1 MKKIMFEIVVL
12 LIIALTGLASAHT
25 TVSAT
30 ISEQGKEPVSAGT
43 YNNDDPYNGNSGP
56 AYTVHEGQPLE
67 IDCHESGAT
76 TQTASG
82 YEAHFYSPPS
92 YSNNLWGN
100 YYQVSS
106 SYPDTS
112 GNAVILFSPP
122 NTLTANADPYKI
134 ELRYTNINSEDG
146 SEFLYLYVLSKN
158 QTNIPEFPS
167 IAIPVAAVLGLVA
180 IIGRKKI

>member
-43 YNNDDPYNGNSGP
+43 YSYFGQSGP

-76 TQTASG
+76 TQHASEFTA
-82 YEAHFYSPPS
+82 YFKSPPS
-92 YSNNLWGN
+92 YSNLWGN
-100 YYQVSS
+100 SYYLSS
-106 SYPDTS
+106 SNQDTS

-122 NTLTANADPYKI
+122 NSLTANADPYQI
-134 ELRYTNINSEDG
+134 YIHYTNYNNEDG
-146 SEFLYLYVLSKN
+146 SEFLYLYVLSNN
-158 QTNIPEFPS
+158 QTNVPEFPS

-180 IIGRKKI
+180 IIGRKKM

>member
-43 YNNDDPYNGNSGP
+43 YSYFGQSGP

-76 TQTASG
+76 QFMSEYHAS
-82 YEAHFYSPPS
+82 FYSPPS

-100 YYQVSS
+100 YYEVHSLNT
-106 SYPDTS
+106 DTS

-122 NTLTANADPYKI
+122 NILTANADPYQI
-134 ELRYTNINSEDG
+134 NVYYTNDKNEDG
-146 SEFLYLYVLSKN
+146 YEYLYLYVLSNN
-158 QTNIPEFPS
+158 QTNVPEFPS
-167 IAIPVAAVLGLVA
+167 IAIPVAAILGLVV
-180 IIGRKKI
+180 IIGRKKM